1 MKAKVIGIGAAGNKA
16 AITLIEKEVVA
27 RNDVMLLNSTL
38 KDIPNEYNDIARQFT
53 NSIGGCGKERDIAKN
68 LALESIKADGAVFD
82 GFLDPDDD
90 MVIIVNSSEGGTGC
104 GSSVVL
110 AKYFKDVLNAN
121 VHLFVFTGFED
132 DGRGLQNT
140 VEYFQDINDQY
151 TVEAISNKKFL
162 EEAGNK
168 LKAEKMANEEFAMKI
183 KILLGQIIVDS
194 EQNIDETDLYKLST
208 TPGYMTI
215 EFTTIDK
222 IKNVETFNKVMDS
235 LIDNSKSLDISEPSA
250 KRLGVIFNITEAT
263 ANNIDFSAQVIRKK
277 LGFPYE
283 YYTHVQCEGDTEYI
297 AFIAS
302 GMNMPIDEIKAV
314 FEKYKEASSMV
325 NKKKDDFFGIVSD
338 LRGNQEDSMFNM
350 ETSVR
355 NKKAGTNADKKA
367 FFESFGAE
375 SPDALTKFSNTKL
388 KQTNNKEDSLNKY

>member
-16 AITLIEKEVVA
+16 AITLIEKGVVT
-27 RNDVMLLNSTL
+27 RNDVLLLNSTL
-38 KDIPNEYNDIARQFT
+38 KDIPGEYNDISMQFAGAT
-53 NSIGGCGKERDIAKN
+53 GGCGKERDLAKS
-68 LALESIKADGAVFD
+68 LALTTIRENPSLFD
-82 GFLDPDDD
+82 GFMDPDDD
-90 MVIIVNSSEGGTGC
+90 IVVIVNSSEGGTGC
-104 GSSVVL
+104 GASVVL
-110 AKYFKDVLNAN
+110 AKYFKEVLNTN

-140 VEYFQDINDQY
+140 VEYFQEITDQY

-168 LKAEKMANEEFAMKI
+168 IKAEKMANEAFAMKI

-194 EQNIDETDLYKLST
+194 EQNIDETDLYKVST

-215 EFTTIDK
+215 EFTTLDK
-222 IKNVETFNKVMDS
+222 VKNVETFDRIMTG
-235 LIDNSKSLDISEPSA
+235 LIDNSKTLDISEPSA
-250 KRLGVIFNITEAT
+250 KRLGVIFNISETT
-263 ANNIDFSAQVIRKK
+263 TDSVDFSAQVIRKK

-283 YYTHVQCEGDTEYI
+283 YYQHIQHEGDTEYV

-302 GMNMPIDEIKAV
+302 GMNMPIDEIREV
-314 FEKYKEASSMV
+314 YEKYKEASSKV

-350 ETSVR
+350 SSK
-355 NKKAGTNADKKA
+355 NIKKPANVDRKA
-367 FFESFGAE
+367 FFESFGTTEPSEPA
-375 SPDALTKFSNTKL
+375 SKFSNTKI
-388 KQTNNKEDSLNKY
+388 KQTDSKENSTSKY